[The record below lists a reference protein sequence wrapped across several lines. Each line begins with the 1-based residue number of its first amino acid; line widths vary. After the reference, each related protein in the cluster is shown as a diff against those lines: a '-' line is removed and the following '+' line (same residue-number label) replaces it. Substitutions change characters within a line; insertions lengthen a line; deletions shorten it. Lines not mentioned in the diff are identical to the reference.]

1 MLSRV
6 WKTTVHDGTKI
17 CKSSFTCKKM
27 HFFGHNINSVHASD
41 DLQVF
46 KIPYPLEDTSLKKL
60 HGVRQC
66 SRPQW
71 CSSSMPTRFT
81 SVAISSWTNILEQ
94 DHAHQ
99 PFHSFAHVHARR
111 HPVSKHQPVKDA
123 TSARN
128 HPTSDMPYLCN
139 LQDRPSFTLPPI
151 NMEVKMG
158 PSNSSYLV
166 PFKKQSFSLFM
177 FMGGRVSVSY
187 PCFRSR
193 LFRSSQPII

>member
-1 MLSRV
+1 
-6 WKTTVHDGTKI
+6 
-17 CKSSFTCKKM
+17 M

-46 KIPYPLEDTSLKKL
+46 KIPYVLEDTSLIMQKL

-71 CSSSMPTRFT
+71 CSSSMPTQFT

-94 DHAHQ
+94 DRTHQ
-99 PFHSFAHVHARR
+99 PFHSFAHVSCKASSCVQAPTCQGCNFSKKSAYFR
-111 HPVSKHQPVKDA
+111 H
-123 TSARN
+123 
-128 HPTSDMPYLCN
+128 
-139 LQDRPSFTLPPI
+139 TLPLRLARSSIIYPSSHKHGSEKWVPPI
-151 NMEVKMG
+151 IVT
-158 PSNSSYLV
+158 
-166 PFKKQSFSLFM
+166 FHFSLFM

-193 LFRSSQPII
+193 LFRSSQLVI

>member
-1 MLSRV
+1 
-6 WKTTVHDGTKI
+6 
-17 CKSSFTCKKM
+17 M

-128 HPTSDMPYLCN
+128 HPTSDIPYLCN
-139 LQDRPSFTLPPI
+139 LQDRLSFTLPPI
-151 NMEVKMG
+151 NMEVQKW
-158 PSNSSYLV
+158 V
-166 PFKKQSFSLFM
+166 P
-177 FMGGRVSVSY
+177 
-187 PCFRSR
+187 
-193 LFRSSQPII
+193 PIIVTFQKTVIFPFHVYERKGICQLSMFQI